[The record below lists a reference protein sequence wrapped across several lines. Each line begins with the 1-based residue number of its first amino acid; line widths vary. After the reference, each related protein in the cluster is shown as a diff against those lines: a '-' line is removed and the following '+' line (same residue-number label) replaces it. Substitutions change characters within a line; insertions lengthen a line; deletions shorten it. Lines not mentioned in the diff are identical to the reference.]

1 MTLGTFLS
9 YAPFVR
15 GKLPLGFVRGRISL
29 RLMRN
34 ILFNG
39 SSEFFTNIA
48 GSVMMLVFNGVLLYL
63 AGAMAVAAFS
73 VVMYVDSVVISLL
86 YGMTDSMQPAIS
98 YSYGAGNRRRM
109 LAFEKRVLLAGALI
123 AAAAWAALRLGGGEI
138 LALFLK
144 NEDPALIALSGQAMA
159 LFSFTYCT
167 SWIGVCLS
175 AFFTAVNRPAVSL
188 LISLGRALLFPM
200 AALAVLVRA
209 LGLEGVWLAPPVGN
223 GLTALAAAV
232 VFAVFLRRERARA
245 SAPEGREE

>member
-1 MTLGTFLS
+1 
-9 YAPFVR
+9 
-15 GKLPLGFVRGRISL
+15 
-29 RLMRN
+29 
-34 ILFNG
+34 
-39 SSEFFTNIA
+39 
-48 GSVMMLVFNGVLLYL
+48 
-63 AGAMAVAAFS
+63 
-73 VVMYVDSVVISLL
+73 
-86 YGMTDSMQPAIS
+86 
-98 YSYGAGNRRRM
+98 M

-223 GLTALAAAV
+223 GLTALAAGGGVRRVPAAGKGAR
-232 VFAVFLRRERARA
+232 FRAGGQGGIRERRA
-245 SAPEGREE
+245 DCPLENDTKDDIMPVTTMREGSA